1 MCRNHSRQLSIEN
14 GPSVDDFDQVLDVN
28 LRGTFLTCKY
38 FCEPSRIGVLSSAQ
52 STSIASIINI
62 GSVVGSYG
70 NIGQSNYAA
79 SKGGVASFTKSLAKE
94 MARYNIRANSVVPG
108 FIDTPMTRAVPE
120 KVKEKMLQKIYLN
133 RLGTSQDIADLVCF
147 LSSEKAKYIT
157 GEAIECSGLIEL

>member
-1 MCRNHSRQLSIEN
+1 MHNPKAAWMRFHDYDNWFIFQFFLFPFPLS
-14 GPSVDDFDQVLDVN
+14 L
-28 LRGTFLTCKY
+28 
-38 FCEPSRIGVLSSAQ
+38 LSKL
-52 STSIASIINI
+52 
-62 GSVVGSYG
+62 V
-70 NIGQSNYAA
+70 
-79 SKGGVASFTKSLAKE
+79 SFTKSLAKE